1 MDNFYAYYVDDNGV
15 MTIYA
20 DGKTVADISDCG
32 HMNKEE
38 CINLMNEVLFEQGYK
53 V

>member
-20 DGKTVADISDCG
+20 NDKTVADISDCG
-32 HMNKEE
+32 NKNQTE
-38 CINLMNEVLFEQGYK
+38 CIDFMYEVLADLGYE

>member
-1 MDNFYAYYVDDNGV
+1 MQYSYYVNDNGV

-20 DGKTVADISDCG
+20 NDMTVADISDCG
-32 HMNKEE
+32 KMNPKELT
-38 CINLMNEVLFEQGYK
+38 NLMYEVLNDNGYE